1 MASLASSFRQVRCQK
16 QLTNGLWQQ
25 QLAIRPR
32 TTPKID
38 VRRMATSQQGLPSPS
53 EATSLDEIPIPHSKV
68 HYARQVPVSPSYFS
82 REPKFN
88 DLHIRLFAML
98 NRYHDLPRVRPA
110 DAPRVQW
117 LKLELIRHQLGE
129 PVKAALFSRVM
140 KVAKRL
146 NMIEPSM
153 RPAEVD
159 QALKELS
166 QSVDTGES
174 NKKPL
179 TIDKH
184 GRAVGVGR
192 RKESNARA
200 FVVEGNGEVF
210 VNGKTLSSFFGR
222 VHDRE
227 SAIWPLMVT
236 KRLDKYNV
244 WAIAKGGGTTGQAE
258 ALTMAIAAGLM
269 AHEPALKNALRAGKL
284 GLDSA
289 IALSSRLTLL
299 FSRMCHQR
307 PQNGGEKEARSQE
320 GSQDAN
326 LGQAIMRFALW
337 LEELFWWSCIKPV

>member
-1 MASLASSFRQVRCQK
+1 
-16 QLTNGLWQQ
+16 
-25 QLAIRPR
+25 
-32 TTPKID
+32 
-38 VRRMATSQQGLPSPS
+38 MATTQQGVPDTS
-53 EATSLDEIPIPHSKV
+53 EATTLADIPMPHNNV
-68 HYARQVPVSPSYFS
+68 NYARQVPASPSYFS

-98 NRYHDLPRVRPA
+98 NKYHDLPRVRPA

-117 LKLELIRHQLGE
+117 LKLELVRHQLGE

-140 KVAKRL
+140 KIARRL

-166 QSVDTGES
+166 QSINVGES

-200 FVVEGNGEVF
+200 FVVEGEGEVF
-210 VNGKTLSSFFGR
+210 VNGKTLSGFFGR

-236 KRLDKYNV
+236 KRLDKYNI

-258 ALTMAIAAGLM
+258 ALTMAIAAGLI
-269 AHEPALKNALRAGKL
+269 AHEPALKNALRAGKFCPSFIVPVTL
-284 GLDSA
+284 RL
-289 IALSSRLTLL
+289 ILS
-299 FSRMCHQR
+299 FSWMRYQR
-307 PQNGGEKEARSQE
+307 FQNGGKEEAR
-320 GSQDAN
+320 
-326 LGQAIMRFALW
+326 
-337 LEELFWWSCIKPV
+337 P

>member
-1 MASLASSFRQVRCQK
+1 MPD
-16 QLTNGLWQQ
+16 
-25 QLAIRPR
+25 I
-32 TTPKID
+32 
-38 VRRMATSQQGLPSPS
+38 S
-53 EATSLDEIPIPHSKV
+53 EATSLAEIPMPHENVK
-68 HYARQVPVSPSYFS
+68 YARQVPASPSYFS
-82 REPKFN
+82 REPRFN
-88 DLHIRLFAML
+88 DLHIRLFTML
-98 NRYHDLPRVRPA
+98 NKYHGLPRVKPA

-117 LKLELIRHQLGE
+117 LKLELVRHQLGE

-140 KVAKRL
+140 KVARRL

-159 QALKELS
+159 EALKELS
-166 QSVDTGES
+166 QSVNAGES

-227 SAIWPLMVT
+227 SAIWPLMIT

-258 ALTMAIAAGLM
+258 ALTMAIAAGLI

-284 GLDSA
+284 APKFGA
-289 IALSSRLTLL
+289 AVSSRLTLP
-299 FSRMCHQR
+299 FSWMRYPR
-307 PQNGGEKEARSQE
+307 SKDGGEEEARPQE
-320 GSQDAN
+320 GSQDAH
-326 LGQAIMRFALW
+326 LGQAIKAPTSELLWKSGVVLVYKSCLESSQLSRDPRGCRAMRGAWVNDVHPNNSQAVSDHILVYFCC
-337 LEELFWWSCIKPV
+337 SYRT